1 MPWVRSDF
9 AQNVLKLFYGS
20 SLRNLILFLTLPVL
34 TRLYSAEDFG
44 LFQLLLSIIMTF
56 SVVSSLKYEMA
67 IVLPKYRKESDH
79 VIVIALI
86 ALVVTTFFFSLLLL
100 IFGHPLLT
108 LLRAEAL
115 TAYIPFIIIGIFV
128 TGLVLAL
135 RYVLIRDKAF
145 GELSRNNVFQASSI
159 QGISILAGI
168 ARPHFLGL
176 FISYI
181 AGNLLAAL
189 LILRTLRL
197 DFRSIRPK
205 LLYLFAKKH
214 RKFPLINTI
223 SVFINNFSLE
233 LPIFMFSTFYGAEIV
248 GFYALAHRLITTP
261 LNLVGTSVG
270 QVYFREATEAFN
282 DSPRRLLSVY
292 KSTVKKLVLV
302 GLIPTVIAIC
312 AAPALVKIF
321 LGPDWAQS
329 GIYMQIIIFGL
340 YFGFINAP
348 IGTTFAIIR
357 RQEIALAIRVVSI
370 VVRFLS
376 MYLFRDNPIHMLWA
390 LSISASLYY
399 IGFNL
404 LVFFNVRSLAE

>member
-1 MPWVRSDF
+1 
-9 AQNVLKLFYGS
+9 
-20 SLRNLILFLTLPVL
+20 
-34 TRLYSAEDFG
+34 
-44 LFQLLLSIIMTF
+44 
-56 SVVSSLKYEMA
+56 
-67 IVLPKYRKESDH
+67 
-79 VIVIALI
+79 
-86 ALVVTTFFFSLLLL
+86 
-100 IFGHPLLT
+100 
-108 LLRAEAL
+108 
-115 TAYIPFIIIGIFV
+115 
-128 TGLVLAL
+128 
-135 RYVLIRDKAF
+135 
-145 GELSRNNVFQASSI
+145 
-159 QGISILAGI
+159 
-168 ARPHFLGL
+168 
-176 FISYI
+176 
-181 AGNLLAAL
+181 
-189 LILRTLRL
+189 
-197 DFRSIRPK
+197 
-205 LLYLFAKKH
+205 
-214 RKFPLINTI
+214 
-223 SVFINNFSLE
+223 
-233 LPIFMFSTFYGAEIV
+233 MFSTFYGAEIV